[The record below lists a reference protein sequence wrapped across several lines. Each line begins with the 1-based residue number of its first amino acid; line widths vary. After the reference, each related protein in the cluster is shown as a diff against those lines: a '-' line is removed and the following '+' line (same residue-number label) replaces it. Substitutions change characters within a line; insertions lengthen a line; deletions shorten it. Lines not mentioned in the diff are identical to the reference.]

1 MNRSKNRRSGFT
13 LLEVLLVLIIIGLLV
28 GLVAPQIFGM
38 REQANVDA
46 TRSQIALIYNACDYF
61 SIGMHDYPASLN
73 QLVENPGV
81 GSKWAGPYLKDGR
94 IPKDAW
100 KQDFVYEAQPGG
112 TKPLIYSVGRDGQAG
127 TADDVHL
134 EENQ

>member
-1 MNRSKNRRSGFT
+1 MKRSMNRRLAFT

-38 REQANVDA
+38 REKANVDA
-46 TRSQIALIYNACDYF
+46 TRSQIGLIYNACDYF
-61 SIGMHDYPASLN
+61 QITMNDNPASLN

-94 IPKDAW
+94 LPKDAW
-100 KQDFVYEAQPGG
+100 NQDFVYEPQPAG
-112 TKPLIYSVGRDGQAG
+112 TKPVIYSVGRDGQAG

-134 EENQ
+134 EETQ